1 MGLKLM
7 SNGWINHKIACLEL
21 MFSLVVSVLTSNSF
35 ICDNFTLPYT
45 LSLGLEVVCAIFP
58 F

>member
-45 LSLGLEVVCAIFP
+45 LS
-58 F
+58 